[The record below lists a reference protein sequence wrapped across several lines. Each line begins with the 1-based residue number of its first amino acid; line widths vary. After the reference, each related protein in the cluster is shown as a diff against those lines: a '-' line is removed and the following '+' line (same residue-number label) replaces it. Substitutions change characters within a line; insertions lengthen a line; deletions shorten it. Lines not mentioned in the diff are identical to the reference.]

1 MQWRTD
7 ETTSPS
13 RSILKGV
20 AMEEIVRLLVV
31 FLGSNSHRNLTAVS
45 TDMNLYTVVALKLH
59 KLVIVTLFPHK

>member
-20 AMEEIVRLLVV
+20 AMEIVRLLLV